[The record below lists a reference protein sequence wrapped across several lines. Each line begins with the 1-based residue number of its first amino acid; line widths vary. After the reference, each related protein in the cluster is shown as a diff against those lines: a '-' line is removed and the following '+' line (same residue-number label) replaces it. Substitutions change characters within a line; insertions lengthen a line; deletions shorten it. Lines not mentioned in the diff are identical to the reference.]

1 MLKLLSSLSEGAITN
16 QQLALKLSI
25 NTDLIQSKIE
35 HCINVGYIKEQLNDT
50 KKQVQSKFSPRR
62 GLLSLSCRFCAFSSN
77 CSSSESDNKIFILT
91 SKGKRAISHLS
102 TIRQR
107 EVSEKTICHYP

>member
-25 NTDLIQSKIE
+25 DTDLIQSKID
-35 HCINVGYIKEQLNDT
+35 HCISVGYIKEQLNDT
-50 KKQVQSKFSPRR
+50 TKQVQNKFSPRR

-77 CSSSESDNKIFILT
+77 CSFSESDSKILVLT
-91 SKGKRAISHLS
+91 SKGKRAMSHLEA
-102 TIRQR
+102 IKQR
-107 EVSEKTICHYP
+107 